1 LAAAA
6 NADARLRGSRGR
18 AATISGNGTISDVY
32 KPKRRNSQFVDENT
46 HALTGSSKAMAYS
59 ERARGAATIAAA
71 IKATPKA
78 QGRLA
83 GEMAAEIAAVMTP
96 VQEATEEL
104 GSRATGAI
112 SAVGDSPTAS
122 ASARRAEQAIV
133 DGGWRALAT
142 SSSESGC
149 DVPSSEGKNKYVQAL
164 HARLQVVEKVLTL
177 RTLANN
183 DVDMVTEAEK
193 AFDRLAE
200 TERLIYAKVLALV

>member
-1 LAAAA
+1 
-6 NADARLRGSRGR
+6 
-18 AATISGNGTISDVY
+18 
-32 KPKRRNSQFVDENT
+32 
-46 HALTGSSKAMAYS
+46 MAYS

-83 GEMAAEIAAVMTP
+83 AEMAAKAAAVITP

-104 GSRATGAI
+104 DSRATGTI
-112 SAVGDSPTAS
+112 SAVDDSPIAS

-133 DGGWRALAT
+133 DSGWRALAT

-149 DVPSSEGKNKYVQAL
+149 DVPSSKSKKKYIQAL

-177 RTLANN
+177 RTLVNN
-183 DVDMVTEAEK
+183 DIDMVTEAEK

-200 TERLIYAKVLALV
+200 TERLIYAKILALV